1 MTLLHQKKKNGII
14 SSKLMCQF
22 VITKQE
28 IMLGNQFQY
37 IYITNQYLTNYKKII
52 QTFIYYDF
60 DVINT
65 NYIYCHVGP

>member
-1 MTLLHQKKKNGII
+1 
-14 SSKLMCQF
+14 MCQF
-22 VITKQE
+22 VITKRK

-52 QTFIYYDF
+52 QTFIYYDI